1 MTDDELRAIVEDVA
15 LGRKPERALR
25 EAEIDYAIAL
35 RAKKLPDLHADGL
48 VRGRAEITAQYPHA
62 DPDLIEIAARKWAEI
77 YAAAARGEIE
87 AGRARLRE
95 ILLHPLADAFPDEAK
110 ALASDES
117 FSAADAI
124 RFLESLNASP
134 DPGRAN

>member
-1 MTDDELRAIVEDVA
+1 MIEDELRTMAEDVA

-25 EAEIDYAIAL
+25 EAEIDYAIVL
-35 RAKKLPDLHADGL
+35 RKRKFPDPYSDGYE
-48 VRGRAEITAQYPHA
+48 RRKAEIAEQYPHT
-62 DPDLIEIAARKWAEI
+62 DPAVIEIAARRWAEV
-77 YAAAARGEIE
+77 YAAAVLGEIE
-87 AGRARLRE
+87 ACRARLRE

-110 ALASDES
+110 ALADDVR

-134 DPGRAN
+134 GTGRAN